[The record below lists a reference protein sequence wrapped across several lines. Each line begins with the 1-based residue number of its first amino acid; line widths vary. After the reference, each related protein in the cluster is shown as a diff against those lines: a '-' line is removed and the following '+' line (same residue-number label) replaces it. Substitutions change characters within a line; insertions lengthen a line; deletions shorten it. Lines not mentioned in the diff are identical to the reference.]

1 MSGRLPHPANPEMVF
16 NSLLFVAFIGVVLIV
31 SRSSLGWSVRKGFL
45 TAASYAFYAAWNPLF
60 CLLILFSTLVDWR
73 IGLKLEAS
81 ERPGLRKSLVTIS
94 LAVNL
99 GLLGVF
105 KYGQFL
111 TDNSIALAN
120 AVGLDFQPV
129 DLGILLPVGISFYTF
144 QTLSYTL
151 DVYRKR
157 IPATQSLNDFA
168 LFVAFFPQLVAGPIV
183 RAADFLP
190 QLKGEKRATPQQFG
204 WGITLLTLG
213 LFQKVVLA
221 DHLMAPVVDRIY
233 APTFDANGVAAWV
246 GTLAFAGQIFYDFAG
261 YSLCAIGV
269 ALMLGFALPDNFKRP
284 YGALG
289 FSDFWRRWHIT
300 LSSWLRDYLY
310 ISLGGN
316 RSGVIKMYRNLCVTM
331 LLGGLWHGASWN
343 FVIWGALHGAFL
355 VVERLLRDA
364 TAGKSWFKTSFAQ
377 LVGRVGTFALVCI
390 AWVYFR
396 AADLPTAWRINRAMF
411 GFGGTQGA
419 RGDEYV
425 AVVVVAMLVA
435 THIVGRDKSWEDLAR
450 KVPMPVAAFSL
461 AVMLLFI
468 LSSAGGRAFVYFQF

>member
-1 MSGRLPHPANPEMVF
+1 MVF
-16 NSLLFVAFIGVVLIV
+16 NSLLFVAFIGVVLVV
-31 SRSSLGWSVRKGFL
+31 SRSSLGWSTRKGFL
-45 TAASYAFYAAWNPLF
+45 TFASYAFYAAWNPLF

-81 ERPGLRKSLVTIS
+81 DNPKVRRTLVTTS
-94 LAVNL
+94 LFVNL

-120 AVGLDFQPV
+120 AVGLEFQPV

-151 DVYRKR
+151 DIYRRR
-157 IPATQSLNDFA
+157 IPATRSLNDFA

-190 QLKGEKRATPQQFG
+190 QLHEDKRATPQQFG
-204 WGITLLTLG
+204 WGLTLLTLG

-221 DHLMAPVVDRIY
+221 DHIMAPVVDRIY
-233 APTFDANGVAAWV
+233 APSFDANAVAAWV
-246 GTLAFAGQIFYDFAG
+246 GTLAFSAQIFYDFAG
-261 YSLCAIGV
+261 YSICAIGV

-316 RSGVIKMYRNLCVTM
+316 RAGVVKMYRNLCLTM

-355 VVERLLRDA
+355 VIERFVRNA
-364 TAGKSWFKTSFAQ
+364 TAGKAWFKTAFAQ
-377 LVGRVGTFALVCI
+377 LVGRLGTFALVCI

-396 AADLPTAWRINRAMF
+396 AADLPTAWRINRALF
-411 GFGGTQGA
+411 GAGGNQGA

-425 AVVVVAMLVA
+425 AVAIVALLVI
-435 THIVGRDKSWEDLAR
+435 THIVGRDHSWEDLAR
-450 KVPMPVAAFSL
+450 RIPMPLAAVSL
-461 AVMLLFI
+461 AVMLLLI